1 MLHFNVY
8 EQLPPKELPGTVHQ
22 VRLESGKCVSVPDFA
37 ANLRPIAQ
45 GEAWTAEEAWKMAK
59 EVCKHPVL
67 EFPEVRYRRPTE
79 E

>member
-1 MLHFNVY
+1 MLCFNVY
-8 EQLPPKELPGTVHQ
+8 EQLPPKAVPGTLHQ

-37 ANLRPIAQ
+37 PNLELVAQ
-45 GEAWTAEEAWKMAK
+45 GQAWTAEEAWMKAK

-67 EFPEVRYRRPTE
+67 EFPEVRYRQPVE